1 MTREKDYWMTRAE
14 KLAIK
19 RKLRHHAASED
30 VHYDLRKTRKHLR
43 RMLRSEGG
51 LGMERPGQFISKL
64 RSHQRYVQAYSW
76 HRSERQYE
84 DYKSIH
90 W

>member
-19 RKLRHHAASED
+19 RKLRHAGDSQH
-30 VHYDLRKTRKHLR
+30 DLRKVRKHLR
-43 RMLRSEGG
+43 RILRSEGE
-51 LGMERPGQFISKL
+51 LGVEHPGRFINKM
-64 RSHQRYVQAYSW
+64 RSHRKYVKAYYW

>member
-19 RKLRHHAASED
+19 RKVRHTHSRNQE
-30 VHYDLRKTRKHLR
+30 HDLRKVRNRLR
-43 RMLRSEGG
+43 NLLRSEGK
-51 LGMERPGQFISKL
+51 LGMEHPGRIISEI
-64 RSHQRYVQAYSW
+64 RSHRKYVKAYSW
-76 HRSERQYE
+76 HRSDREYE